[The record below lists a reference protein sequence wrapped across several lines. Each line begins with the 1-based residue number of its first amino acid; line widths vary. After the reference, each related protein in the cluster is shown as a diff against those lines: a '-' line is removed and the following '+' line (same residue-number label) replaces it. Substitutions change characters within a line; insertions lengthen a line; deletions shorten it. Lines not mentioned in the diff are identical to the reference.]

1 MLREVDSKT
10 LGERLRLARSRATLT
25 QQAAANL
32 LGLARTTVVAIE
44 SGARKVTPDELRR
57 FAEAYST
64 STGKLLGADAIHV
77 DLAAKF
83 RKLETAGEKPS
94 VAEAI
99 ALLNRLA
106 TGSVELERSLGV
118 SFATDYPRPMK
129 IIPRQVLQ
137 QAEDAAI
144 NLRQRLGLG
153 LGRLPDPFEFLE
165 LDLGLRIFVR
175 PLRDGAIS
183 GLYAYDSEVGA
194 CVLINSNH
202 PALRRRHSLVHE
214 AGHFISDRTHADVLD
229 EDTIPTSIDE
239 KFARRFGQAL
249 LMPAPTVRARFEQI
263 VSAVGEL
270 NVRELV
276 LLARQFGVATEA
288 ICRRLEDLEL
298 VASGTWAYLKDS
310 GFSSSLEVEVAGP
323 QPEGHPPPL
332 IPTRLSYLAAKALED
347 GVLSEGQIS
356 EMLVVTRPE
365 LRKSMA
371 DFIGV
376 GRLSNDL

>member
-1 MLREVDSKT
+1 MLSEADPKT
-10 LGERLRLARSRATLT
+10 IGERLRLARLGAALT
-25 QQAAANL
+25 QQAAADT

-44 SGARKVTPDELRR
+44 NGGRRVTSDELRR
-57 FAEAYST
+57 FADIYST
-64 STGKLLGADAIHV
+64 SMGKLLAADSIHV

-83 RKLETAGEKPS
+83 RKLDTTRERPAIT
-94 VAEAI
+94 EAI
-99 ALLNRLA
+99 ALLSRLA

-118 SFATDYPRPMK
+118 SFATDYPPPLK
-129 IIPRQVLQ
+129 ILPRQVLQ

-175 PLRDGAIS
+175 PLRDGSIS
-183 GLYAYDSEVGA
+183 GLYAFDPEVGA
-194 CVLINSNH
+194 CVLINRNH
-202 PALRRRHSLVHE
+202 PPLRRRHSLVHE
-214 AGHFISDRTHADVLD
+214 TGHFISDRAHADVLD
-229 EDTIPTSIDE
+229 EETTPTSLDE
-239 KFARRFGQAL
+239 KFARRFGPAL

-288 ICRRLEDLEL
+288 ICRRLEELEL
-298 VASGTWAYLKDS
+298 IASGTWGYLKDS
-310 GFSSSLEVEVAGP
+310 GFSAGIEFEVAGA
-323 QPEGHPPPL
+323 QPRETPPPL

-347 GVLSEGQIS
+347 GVLSEGQLS
-356 EMLVVTRPE
+356 EMLVVTRSE
-365 LRKSMA
+365 LRQNMA

-376 GRLSNDL
+376 GRLTNDP

>member
-1 MLREVDSKT
+1 VLREIDAKT
-10 LGERLRLARSRATLT
+10 LGERLRRARLTAALT
-25 QQAAANL
+25 QQGAADT
-32 LGLARTTVVAIE
+32 LGFARTTVVAIE
-44 SGARKVTPDELRR
+44 SGARRVGPDELRR
-57 FAEAYST
+57 FAEVYST
-64 STGKLLGADAIHV
+64 STGRLLAADAVHV

-83 RKLETAGEKPS
+83 RKLETAGERTG

-99 ALLNRLA
+99 ALLSRLA
-106 TGSVELERSLGV
+106 TGAIELERSLGV
-118 SFATDYPRPMK
+118 SFTPDYPTPLK
-129 IIPRQVLQ
+129 INPRQVLV
-137 QAEDAAI
+137 QAEDAAV

-183 GLYAYDSEVGA
+183 GLYAYDPEVGA
-194 CVLINSNH
+194 CVLINGNH
-202 PALRRRHSLVHE
+202 PALRRRQSLVHE
-214 AGHFISDRTHADVLD
+214 TGHFISDRSHADVLD
-229 EDTIPTSIDE
+229 EKVTPASVDE
-239 KFARRFGQAL
+239 RFARRFGPAL

-263 VSAVGEL
+263 VNAVGEL

-288 ICRRLEDLEL
+288 MCRRLEDLEL
-298 VASGTWAYLKDS
+298 VANGTWGYLKDS
-310 GFSSSLEVEVAGP
+310 GYSSKLEADVAGP
-323 QPEGHPPPL
+323 QPKEPPPPL

-347 GVLSEGQIS
+347 GVLSEGQLS
-356 EMLVVTRPE
+356 EMLVVTRSE

-376 GRLSNDL
+376 GRLSNDF